1 MHENKKKIITVIAM
15 ILAIIILNHIIHS
28 NEEYFINVEKI
39 GYLGVFIS
47 CILLNATVLLPSSS
61 TAVVM
66 TMSTIYNPI
75 IVAFFGALGA
85 TIGEF
90 TGYFVGYYGQNVLNI
105 NKRIHKL
112 TYYFDRCPSL
122 AIIIFAILPLPL
134 FDFFGILAGSTKMP
148 KYKFFLFCFI
158 GKLIKMELY
167 AWLGEYTLEHVLKL
181 FT

>member
-1 MHENKKKIITVIAM
+1 MLV
-15 ILAIIILNHIIHS
+15 AIVILNYIIHT
-28 NEEYFINVEKI
+28 NEEYFISIEKI
-39 GYLGVFIS
+39 GYFGVFIS
-47 CILLNATVLLPSSS
+47 CMLLNATVLLPSSS

-75 IVAFFGALGA
+75 IVAFFGAFGA

-90 TGYFVGYYGQNVLNI
+90 TGYFVGYYGQNVFNM
-105 NKRIHKL
+105 NKRINQL
-112 TYYFDRCPSL
+112 TYYFDRHPSL
-122 AIIIFAILPLPL
+122 AILIFAILPLPL
-134 FDFFGILAGSTKMP
+134 FDFFGILAGGAKMS

-167 AWLGEYTLEHVLKL
+167 AWLGEYTLEYLLNV